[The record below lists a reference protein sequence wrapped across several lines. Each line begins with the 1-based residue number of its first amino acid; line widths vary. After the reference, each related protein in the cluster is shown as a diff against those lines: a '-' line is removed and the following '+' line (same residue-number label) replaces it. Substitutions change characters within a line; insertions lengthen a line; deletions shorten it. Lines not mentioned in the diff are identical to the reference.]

1 MPAMR
6 DLSDMAFRWIS
17 LALIAA
23 ILAGEGYL
31 LFNRYFYGPLN
42 VIDWSGRVMTLEE
55 KQQLFGETR
64 EDIQRETDAVT
75 DMEFASLVRS
85 TLDPLTVCGMARVR
99 SRSGVWGSWQIIDII
114 LPGDHPL
121 LKASFRKPVLQGMA
135 APVDGHRLEYQVHD
149 DSREITAQDRFKCE
163 PMTCE
168 KNCDRYSWM
177 PIATVE

>member
-1 MPAMR
+1 VLAIG
-6 DLSDMAFRWIS
+6 DLFDMALRWIT

-23 ILAGEGYL
+23 LLAAEGYF

-55 KQQLFGETR
+55 KQRLFQSTR
-64 EDIQRETDAVT
+64 ERVRGEIDAGT

-99 SRSGVWGSWQIIDII
+99 NRSSWGSWQIIDII

-121 LKASFRKPVLQGMA
+121 LKYTSRKPVLQGMA
-135 APVDGHRLEYQVHD
+135 APTDGHRLVYQVHD
-149 DSREITAQDRFKCE
+149 ADREITPQDRFKCE
-163 PMTCE
+163 PITCE
-168 KNCDRYSWM
+168 KNCNRYTWV
-177 PIATVE
+177 PIATIE